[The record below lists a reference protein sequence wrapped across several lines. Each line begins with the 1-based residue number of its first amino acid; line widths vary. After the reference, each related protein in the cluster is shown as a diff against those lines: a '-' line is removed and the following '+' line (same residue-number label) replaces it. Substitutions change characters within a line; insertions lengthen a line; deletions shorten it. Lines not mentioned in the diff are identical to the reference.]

1 MKYLILMTIA
11 GSALFMGWWCWQK
24 LFGTFVSQGMKY
36 RALVVVLLV
45 YVVPWAW
52 LKGAY
57 GFAIRGFLRAKVSV
71 VSGHAVALADIM
83 TEEEA
88 YRTPDYRWLLLIVGI
103 WMIVALALM
112 VYKAT
117 SYFHNKRKLLL
128 AAEECKDSSLE
139 GIVECLREKLHY
151 RGRLE
156 IYVVPGINTTF
167 TLGFIRPV
175 IFLQSEY
182 FEGQLSFIIEHE
194 MTHIARKDVLVKLL
208 LEFVCCLHW
217 FNLFIYFFKDRLV
230 SMCEAS
236 CDERV
241 LAGRP
246 EEEQKAYSRLL
257 IDNLK
262 KLQEEQKRRHKRK
275 AIPFGNGLND
285 AYDMT
290 KERVNLIMKARE
302 IKNWKKKVAA
312 SVFAVLLMANSLTAL
327 AYPDVY
333 HVEVGEEEVVKP
345 SIEGEVYWA
354 GGFSEDGFDVVVA
367 DILFD
372 EEFVDMEGNIS
383 PVYSISPYVF
393 CFKHDI
399 VSGYYQT
406 HLRDDNGG
414 CTVKIY
420 ESTKCLNCNTI
431 WVGDWVSTY
440 TYAKCPH

>member
-11 GSALFMGWWCWQK
+11 GSALFVCWWCWQK
-24 LFGTFVSQGMKY
+24 LFGAFLNQGMKY

-52 LKGAY
+52 LKGIY
-57 GFAIRGFLRAKVSV
+57 GFAIRGLLRTKVSV
-71 VSGHAVALADIM
+71 ISGHAVALADIM
-83 TEEEA
+83 TDEEA

-103 WMIVALALM
+103 WTVVALALM
-112 VYKAT
+112 IYKAA

-128 AAEECKDSSLE
+128 VGLECEDDSLE
-139 GIVECLREKLHY
+139 ETVERLREKLHY
-151 RGRLE
+151 HGRLE
-156 IYVVPGINTTF
+156 IYVVPGMNTTF
-167 TLGFIRPV
+167 TLGLIRPV

-182 FEGQLSFIIEHE
+182 FEGQLPFIIEHE
-194 MTHIARKDVLVKLL
+194 LTHIARKDLLVKLL
-208 LEFVCCLHW
+208 LEVVCCLHW
-217 FNLFIYFFKDRLV
+217 FNVLIYFFKDRLV

-262 KLQEEQKRRHKRK
+262 KLQEEQKRRK
-275 AIPFGNGLND
+275 AIPFGSGLND

-290 KERVNLIMKARE
+290 KERVNLIMKARDV
-302 IKNWKKKVAA
+302 KNWKKKVATGA
-312 SVFAVLLMANSLTAL
+312 FALLLMANSLTAL

-333 HVEVGEEEVVKP
+333 HVETEGREVAEEVGNGNAFWTGGFEEEGYN
-345 SIEGEVYWA
+345 EL
-354 GGFSEDGFDVVVA
+354 
-367 DILFD
+367 LFD
-372 EEFVDMEGNIS
+372 IVYNEEFIDEQGNVS
-383 PVYSISPYVF
+383 PVYSYSPYVF

-399 VSGYYQT
+399 VSGYLQT
-406 HLRDDNGG
+406 HVEDDKGG
-414 CTVKIY
+414 CTVKAY

-431 WVGDWVSTY
+431 WVGDLVATY
-440 TYAKCPH
+440 IYVKCPH